1 MADTHALGV
10 VLAKLKH
17 PHQLNSR
24 LKSYNKPDHQIKRP
38 KTQLISLFQQELG
51 NTRKYI
57 DRNHALLLAQEITD
71 WSKLRRSDS
80 FCRFAEKAA
89 RVKL

>member
-1 MADTHALGV
+1 
-10 VLAKLKH
+10 LK
-17 PHQLNSR
+17 NYS
-24 LKSYNKPDHQIKRP
+24 KPDRQIQRP
-38 KTQLISLFQQELG
+38 KTELISLFQRELG

-57 DRNHALLLAQEITD
+57 DRNHALLLAKEIID
-71 WSKLRRSDS
+71 WTKLRRSAS